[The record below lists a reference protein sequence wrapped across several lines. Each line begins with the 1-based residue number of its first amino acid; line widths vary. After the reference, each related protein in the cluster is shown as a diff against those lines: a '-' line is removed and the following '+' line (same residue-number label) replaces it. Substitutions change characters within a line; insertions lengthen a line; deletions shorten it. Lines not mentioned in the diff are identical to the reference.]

1 MQQSDAF
8 SEAFQ
13 AFYPRIFSFI
23 LARTRDQHVA
33 EDLTAEAF
41 VRAYR
46 YWDRLR
52 HEEALASW
60 LFRIAKNLVASHR
73 RRTRTLERALDKAA
87 RFNTNGNDILL
98 DPEEVVLHKEELA
111 QLKHL
116 LTRLSPREQEI
127 LALRFEWGLDSRQ
140 IGELLGLSDV
150 HVRVII
156 YRALGRLRRG
166 FEGAKTAADQ
176 AASVG

>member
-1 MQQSDAF
+1 MDHTNDAF
-8 SEAFQ
+8 ADVFQ

-60 LFRIAKNLVASHR
+60 LFRIAKNLVATHR
-73 RRTRTLERALDKAA
+73 RRTRTLERALDRAA
-87 RFNTNGNDILL
+87 HFTPNGSEALP
-98 DPEEVVLHKEELA
+98 DPEEVALHKEELG
-111 QLKHL
+111 QLKKL
-116 LTRLSPREQEI
+116 LSRLSAREQEV
-127 LALRFEWGLDSRQ
+127 LSLRFEWGLDSRQ

-166 FEGAKTAADQ
+166 FRSAEAPVRTV
-176 AASVG
+176 SVG

>member
-1 MQQSDAF
+1 MDQCSAF
-8 SEAFQ
+8 AEVFQ
-13 AFYPRIFSFI
+13 AFYPRLFSFI

-73 RRTRTLERALDKAA
+73 RRARSLERALDRAA
-87 RFNTNGNDILL
+87 RFSPNGSEALP

-111 QLKHL
+111 QLKEL
-116 LTRLSPREQEI
+116 LSRLSAREQEV
-127 LALRFEWGLDSRQ
+127 LSLRFEWGLDSRQ

-166 FEGAKTAADQ
+166 LAAGRAADQ
-176 AASVG
+176 AVAAS

>member
-1 MQQSDAF
+1 MEQPNAF
-8 SEAFQ
+8 SDAFQ

-73 RRTRTLERALDKAA
+73 RRTRTLERALDRAA
-87 RFNTNGNDILL
+87 HLPQDGNGTLP
-98 DPEEVVLHKEELA
+98 DPEEVVLHKEDLA
-111 QLKHL
+111 RLKRL
-116 LTRLSPREQEI
+116 LSRLSPREQEV
-127 LALRFEWGLDSRQ
+127 LSLRFEWGMDSRQ

-166 FEGAKTAADQ
+166 FETEQ
-176 AASVG
+176 AAKKAVAVS

>member
-1 MQQSDAF
+1 MDRLDSF

-33 EDLTAEAF
+33 EDLTAETF

-73 RRTRTLERALDKAA
+73 RRAHTLCQR
-87 RFNTNGNDILL
+87 NC
-98 DPEEVVLHKEELA
+98 P
-111 QLKHL
+111 
-116 LTRLSPREQEI
+116 
-127 LALRFEWGLDSRQ
+127 
-140 IGELLGLSDV
+140 
-150 HVRVII
+150 
-156 YRALGRLRRG
+156 
-166 FEGAKTAADQ
+166 
-176 AASVG
+176 VGDA